1 MFVTTHG
8 TISENTFCKLLC
20 HNLVLSTKDYSF
32 ALFNVNLAIVW
43 FGKEKVVISARKKFR
58 FRLSLPFGI
67 FAVRKDFL
75 ASILKN
81 LLTSG
86 LSASHVG
93 HCLLSDPAGD
103 LKSLLTSGLS
113 ALRVGHCLLSDL
125 AGDFEKLINFWVV
138 CFSRGSLPASRPCR

>member
-75 ASILKN
+75 ASAGWVGIMILMK
-81 LLTSG
+81 TKYF
-86 LSASHVG
+86 
-93 HCLLSDPAGD
+93 DTIFD
-103 LKSLLTSGLS
+103 
-113 ALRVGHCLLSDL
+113 
-125 AGDFEKLINFWVV
+125 
-138 CFSRGSLPASRPCR
+138 